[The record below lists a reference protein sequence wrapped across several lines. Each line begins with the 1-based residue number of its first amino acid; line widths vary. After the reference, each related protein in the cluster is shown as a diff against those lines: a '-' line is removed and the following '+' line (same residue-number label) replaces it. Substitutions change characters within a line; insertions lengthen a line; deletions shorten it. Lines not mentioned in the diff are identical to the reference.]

1 MKRFIYLDTNELNSY
16 IAQIY
21 NGLTTSKEEQ
31 KEENK
36 EKSSEVNTQLGVK
49 TNATGGLKGFLS
61 FQGDIETG
69 ISAKINDLKTQT
81 IKDIETKVIHDEAF
95 DKFVNYIEDN
105 NLIVD
110 KDYKV
115 GDFIKHK
122 SSFEVFD
129 LNFFTDWFAKD
140 GFVDFL
146 KNNNEKELRK
156 QAKEEIDKLSNSK
169 AKNIK
174 NSPQSIEKIIKE
186 QIREVEQQYDDIE
199 EIINAL
205 KSLLPYE
212 KIIMS
217 DDFFIA
223 TSDEF
228 FRDKPEMIGFKY
240 GGEIS
245 FVGYIT
251 NKVTYDDNNQV
262 PNDIPLSSI
271 KNIANKA
278 ILNVLGNGKD
288 INIVHP
294 IAIYYE

>member
-31 KEENK
+31 NRENGSK
-36 EKSSEVNTQLGVK
+36 VNTELGAK
-49 TNATGGLKGFLS
+49 TNASGGIKGFFN
-61 FQGDIETG
+61 FQGNIEASVSAT
-69 ISAKINDLKTQT
+69 ISDMKAQT

-95 DKFVNYIEDN
+95 DKFVNYIEQN
-105 NLIVD
+105 NLIVTE
-110 KDYKV
+110 DYKV

-129 LNFFTDWFAKD
+129 LNFFADWFEKN
-140 GFVDFL
+140 GFIDFL
-146 KNNNEKELRK
+146 KSNNEKELRQK
-156 QAKEEIDKLSNSK
+156 VKEEIDNMSNSK
-169 AKNIK
+169 FKDIK
-174 NSPQSIEKIIKE
+174 KSPQAIDKFIKE
-186 QIREVEQQYDDIE
+186 QMKEFSQQYDYIE
-199 EIINAL
+199 EVINAL

-217 DDFFIA
+217 DDFFIT

-245 FVGYIT
+245 FVGYVT
-251 NKVTYDDNNQV
+251 NKVTYENNNEV
-262 PNDIPLSSI
+262 PSNVALSGI
-271 KNIANKA
+271 KNIANSA
-278 ILNVLGNGKD
+278 ILNVLSNGKD
-288 INIVHP
+288 IYIVHP

>member
-1 MKRFIYLDTNELNSY
+1 MKRFLYLDTNELNSY

-21 NGLTTSKEEQ
+21 NGLTTSIQEQ
-31 KEENK
+31 KEQ
-36 EKSSEVNTQLGVK
+36 SSEE
-49 TNATGGLKGFLS
+49 TNEIKSEITVDGKASGGIRGFLS
-61 FQGDIETG
+61 LEGNLKSNLG
-69 ISAKINDLKTQT
+69 SKINEKDAQV

-95 DKFVNYIEDN
+95 DKLMFYLEEKS
-105 NLIVD
+105 LIVN

-115 GDFIKHK
+115 GDFIKHT

-129 LNFFTDWFAKD
+129 LKFFSDWFVKG

-156 QAKEEIDKLSNSK
+156 KAQEEINKLSNTQV
-169 AKNIK
+169 KNIK
-174 NSPQSIEKIIKE
+174 KSPQSIEKIIKDGMKE
-186 QIREVEQQYDDIE
+186 FSQQYDYMKEVID
-199 EIINAL
+199 AL

-217 DDFFIA
+217 DEFFIS
-223 TSDEF
+223 TLDEF

-240 GGEIS
+240 GGDIS

-251 NKVTYDDNNQV
+251 NKVTYNNGEDTFNSIQ
-262 PNDIPLSSI
+262 LSSI
-271 KNIANKA
+271 KNMANNA
-278 ILNVLGNGKD
+278 ILNVLSKGKD
-288 INIVHP
+288 IYIVHP

>member
-21 NGLTTSKEEQ
+21 NGLTTSKEEE
-31 KEENK
+31 KEQSN
-36 EKSSEVNTQLGVK
+36 EKNSEIGTEIGAKGNVS
-49 TNATGGLKGFLS
+49 GGIKSFLS
-61 FQGDIETG
+61 LQGDIETG
-69 ISAKINDLKTQT
+69 VSAKIDASNTQT
-81 IKDIETKVIHDEAF
+81 IRDIETKVIHDETF
-95 DKFVNYIEDN
+95 DKFINFIEKN
-105 NLIVD
+105 NLIV
-110 KDYKV
+110 KENYKV
-115 GDFIKHK
+115 GNFIKHK

-129 LNFFTDWFAKD
+129 LNFFTDWFVKG

-156 QAKEEIDKLSNSK
+156 KAKEEIDKLSNSK

-186 QIREVEQQYDDIE
+186 QMKEFSEQYDYIE
-199 EIINAL
+199 EVINAL

-228 FRDKPEMIGFKY
+228 FRDKPEMIG
-240 GGEIS
+240 
-245 FVGYIT
+245 
-251 NKVTYDDNNQV
+251 
-262 PNDIPLSSI
+262 
-271 KNIANKA
+271 
-278 ILNVLGNGKD
+278 LNMVERYHL
-288 INIVHP
+288 
-294 IAIYYE
+294 

>member
-21 NGLTTSKEEQ
+21 NGLTTSKEEE
-31 KEENK
+31 KEQSN
-36 EKSSEVNTQLGVK
+36 EKNSEIGTEIGAKGNVS
-49 TNATGGLKGFLS
+49 GGIKSFLS
-61 FQGDIETG
+61 LQGDIETG
-69 ISAKINDLKTQT
+69 VSAKIDASNTQT
-81 IKDIETKVIHDEAF
+81 IRDIETKVIHDETF
-95 DKFVNYIEDN
+95 DKFINFIEKN
-105 NLIVD
+105 NLIV
-110 KDYKV
+110 KENYKV
-115 GDFIKHK
+115 GNFIKHK

-129 LNFFTDWFAKD
+129 LNFFTDWFVKG

-156 QAKEEIDKLSNSK
+156 KAKEEIDKLSNSK

-186 QIREVEQQYDDIE
+186 QMKEFSEQYDYIE
-199 EIINAL
+199 EVINAL

-251 NKVTYDDNNQV
+251 NKVTYDNDNKV

-271 KNIANKA
+271 KNLANNA
-278 ILNVLGNGKD
+278 ILNVLGKGKD
-288 INIVHP
+288 IYIVHP

>member
-36 EKSSEVNTQLGVK
+36 EKGSEVNTKFGVK
-49 TNATGGLKGFLS
+49 TNATGGLKGLLS
-61 FQGDIETG
+61 FQGDLEAG
-69 ISAKINDLKTQT
+69 VSATLNDLKTQT

-95 DKFVNYIEDN
+95 DKFMNYIVEN
-105 NLIVD
+105 NLIVEAN
-110 KDYKV
+110 YKV

-122 SSFEVFD
+122 STFEVFD
-129 LNFFTDWFAKD
+129 LNFFSDWFIKN

-146 KNNNEKELRK
+146 KSNNEKELREAA
-156 QAKEEIDKLSNSK
+156 QKEINKLSNTE
-169 AKNIK
+169 AKSIK
-174 NSPQSIEKIIKE
+174 KSPQTIENFIKSQMKE
-186 QIREVEQQYDDIE
+186 FSKQCDYTEEV
-199 EIINAL
+199 INAL

-217 DDFFIA
+217 EGFFIA

-251 NKVTYDDNNQV
+251 NKVTYDNNEV

-271 KNIANKA
+271 KNLANNA
-278 ILNVLGNGKD
+278 ILNVLGKGKD
-288 INIVHP
+288 IYIVHP

>member
-1 MKRFIYLDTNELNSY
+1 MIV
-16 IAQIY
+16 
-21 NGLTTSKEEQ
+21 KE
-31 KEENK
+31 N
-36 EKSSEVNTQLGVK
+36 
-49 TNATGGLKGFLS
+49 
-61 FQGDIETG
+61 
-69 ISAKINDLKTQT
+69 
-81 IKDIETKVIHDEAF
+81 
-95 DKFVNYIEDN
+95 
-105 NLIVD
+105 
-110 KDYKV
+110 YKV
-115 GDFIKHK
+115 GNFIKHK

-129 LNFFTDWFAKD
+129 LNFFTDWFIKG

-156 QAKEEIDKLSNSK
+156 KAKEEFDKLSNSK

-186 QIREVEQQYDDIE
+186 QMKEFSEEYDYIE
-199 EIINAL
+199 EVINAL

-251 NKVTYDDNNQV
+251 NKVTYDNDKKV

-271 KNIANKA
+271 KNLVNNA
-278 ILNVLGNGKD
+278 ILNVLGKGKD
-288 INIVHP
+288 IYIVHP

>member
-31 KEENK
+31 KEQNK
-36 EKSSEVNTQLGVK
+36 KNASEVNTNLDVN
-49 TNATGGLKGFLS
+49 TNASGGIKGFFS
-61 FQGDIETG
+61 FQGDIEAGVNAT
-69 ISAKINDLKTQT
+69 INDMKAQT

-95 DKFVNYIEDN
+95 DKFINYIEQK
-105 NLIVD
+105 NLIVTGN
-110 KDYKV
+110 YKV

-129 LNFFTDWFAKD
+129 LNFFTDWFEEK

-146 KNNNEKELRK
+146 KNSNEKKLRQK
-156 QAKEEIDKLSNSK
+156 AKEEIDKMSNSK
-169 AKNIK
+169 VKDIK
-174 NSPQSIEKIIKE
+174 KSPQAIEKLIKE
-186 QIREVEQQYDDIE
+186 QMKEFSQQYDYIE
-199 EIINAL
+199 EVINAL

-245 FVGYIT
+245 FVGYVT
-251 NKVTYDDNNQV
+251 NKVTNKNDNEV
-262 PNDIPLSSI
+262 PNNVALSSI
-271 KNIANKA
+271 KNIANSA
-278 ILNVLGNGKD
+278 ILNVLANGKD
-288 INIVHP
+288 IYIVNP

>member
-21 NGLTTSKEEQ
+21 NGLTTSREKQ

-36 EKSSEVNTQLGVK
+36 EKGSEVNTEFGIK
-49 TNATGGLKGFLS
+49 TNMSGGLKGLFSL
-61 FQGDIETG
+61 QGDVETG
-69 ISAKINDLKTQT
+69 TNARLSDLKVQT

-95 DKFVNYIEDN
+95 DKFMNYIIKN
-105 NLIVD
+105 NLIV
-110 KDYKV
+110 KERYKI
-115 GDFIKHK
+115 GDFINHK
-122 SSFEVFD
+122 STFEVFD
-129 LNFFTDWFAKD
+129 LNFFSDWFVKG

-146 KNNNEKELRK
+146 KSNNEKELRESMQK
-156 QAKEEIDKLSNSK
+156 EIDRLSHTQE
-169 AKNIK
+169 KNVK
-174 NSPQSIEKIIKE
+174 KSPQVIETLIKKQIKE
-186 QIREVEQQYDDIE
+186 FSKQYDNIE

-217 DDFFIA
+217 DNFFIA

-251 NKVTYDDNNQV
+251 NKVTNDNNEV
-262 PNDIPLSSI
+262 PNKVALSSI
-271 KNIANKA
+271 KNIANSV

-288 INIVHP
+288 IYIVHP

>member
-21 NGLTTSKEEQ
+21 NGLTTSKEE
-31 KEENK
+31 
-36 EKSSEVNTQLGVK
+36 EKGQSNEKNSEIGTEIGAKGNVS
-49 TNATGGLKGFLS
+49 GGIKS
-61 FQGDIETG
+61 FFSLQGDIETG
-69 ISAKINDLKTQT
+69 LSAKIDASSTQT
-81 IKDIETKVIHDEAF
+81 IRDIETKVIHDEAF
-95 DKFVNYIEDN
+95 DKFIDFIEKN
-105 NLIVD
+105 NLIV
-110 KDYKV
+110 KENYKV
-115 GDFIKHK
+115 GNFIKHK

-129 LNFFTDWFAKD
+129 LNFFTDWFIKG

-156 QAKEEIDKLSNSK
+156 KAKEEIDKLSNSK

-186 QIREVEQQYDDIE
+186 QMKEFSEQYDYIE
-199 EIINAL
+199 EVINAL

-245 FVGYIT
+245 SVGYIT
-251 NKVTYDDNNQV
+251 NKVTYDNDKKV
-262 PNDIPLSSI
+262 PNDIPLSTI
-271 KNIANKA
+271 KNLANNA
-278 ILNVLGNGKD
+278 ILNVLGKGKD
-288 INIVHP
+288 IYIVHP

>member
-21 NGLTTSKEEQ
+21 NGLTTSKEEE
-31 KEENK
+31 KEQSN
-36 EKSSEVNTQLGVK
+36 EKNSEIGTEIGAKGNVS
-49 TNATGGLKGFLS
+49 GGIKSFLS
-61 FQGDIETG
+61 LQGDIETG
-69 ISAKINDLKTQT
+69 VSAKIDASNTQT
-81 IKDIETKVIHDEAF
+81 IRDIETKVIHDETF
-95 DKFVNYIEDN
+95 DKFINFIEKN
-105 NLIVD
+105 NLIV
-110 KDYKV
+110 KENYKV
-115 GDFIKHK
+115 GNFIKHK

-129 LNFFTDWFAKD
+129 LNFFTDWFVKG

-146 KNNNEKELRK
+146 KNNNEKELRNK
-156 QAKEEIDKLSNSK
+156 AKEEIDKLSNSK

-186 QIREVEQQYDDIE
+186 QMKEFSEQYDYIE
-199 EIINAL
+199 EVINAL

-251 NKVTYDDNNQV
+251 NKVTYDNDNKV

-271 KNIANKA
+271 KNLANNA
-278 ILNVLGNGKD
+278 ILNVLGKGKD
-288 INIVHP
+288 IYIVHP

>member
-21 NGLTTSKEEQ
+21 NGLTTSKEEEKEQNNQ
-31 KEENK
+31 KN
-36 EKSSEVNTQLGVK
+36 SEIATEIGVK
-49 TNATGGLKGFLS
+49 GNVSGGIKSFLS
-61 FQGDIETG
+61 LQGDIETG
-69 ISAKINDLKTQT
+69 VSAKIDASNTQT

-95 DKFVNYIEDN
+95 DKFINFIEKN
-105 NLIVD
+105 NLIV
-110 KDYKV
+110 KENYKV
-115 GDFIKHK
+115 GNFIKHK

-129 LNFFTDWFAKD
+129 LNFFTDWFVKG

-156 QAKEEIDKLSNSK
+156 KAKEEIDKLSNSK
-169 AKNIK
+169 AKSIK

-186 QIREVEQQYDDIE
+186 QMKEFGEQYDYIE
-199 EIINAL
+199 EVINAL

-251 NKVTYDDNNQV
+251 NKVTYDNDNKV

-271 KNIANKA
+271 KNLANNA
-278 ILNVLGNGKD
+278 ILNVLGKGKD
-288 INIVHP
+288 IYIVHP

>member
-69 ISAKINDLKTQT
+69 ISAKINDLKTKT

>member
-36 EKSSEVNTQLGVK
+36 EKGSEVNTKFGVK
-49 TNATGGLKGFLS
+49 TNATGGLKGLLS
-61 FQGDIETG
+61 FQGDLEAG
-69 ISAKINDLKTQT
+69 VSATLNDLKTQT

-95 DKFVNYIEDN
+95 DKFMKYIVEN
-105 NLIVD
+105 NLIVEAN
-110 KDYKV
+110 YKV

-122 SSFEVFD
+122 STFEVFD
-129 LNFFTDWFAKD
+129 LNFFSDWFVKN

-146 KNNNEKELRK
+146 KSNNEKELREAA
-156 QAKEEIDKLSNSK
+156 QKEINKLSNTE
-169 AKNIK
+169 AKSIK
-174 NSPQSIEKIIKE
+174 KSPQTIENFIKSQMKE
-186 QIREVEQQYDDIE
+186 FSKQCDYTEEV
-199 EIINAL
+199 INAL

-217 DDFFIA
+217 EGFFIA

-251 NKVTYDDNNQV
+251 NKVTYDNNEV

-271 KNIANKA
+271 KNLANNA
-278 ILNVLGNGKD
+278 ILNVLGKGKD
-288 INIVHP
+288 IYIVHP

>member
-21 NGLTTSKEEQ
+21 NGLTTSKEEE
-31 KEENK
+31 KEQSN
-36 EKSSEVNTQLGVK
+36 EKNSEIGTEIGAKGNVS
-49 TNATGGLKGFLS
+49 GGIKSFLS
-61 FQGDIETG
+61 LQGDIETG
-69 ISAKINDLKTQT
+69 VSAKIDASNTQT
-81 IKDIETKVIHDEAF
+81 IRDIETKVIHDETF
-95 DKFVNYIEDN
+95 DKFINFIEKN
-105 NLIVD
+105 NLIV
-110 KDYKV
+110 KENYKV
-115 GDFIKHK
+115 GNFIKHK

-129 LNFFTDWFAKD
+129 LNFFTDWFVKG
-140 GFVDFL
+140 GFLDFL

-156 QAKEEIDKLSNSK
+156 KAKEEIDKLSNSK

-186 QIREVEQQYDDIE
+186 QMKEFSEQYDYIE
-199 EIINAL
+199 EVINAL

-251 NKVTYDDNNQV
+251 NKVTYDNDNKV

-271 KNIANKA
+271 KNLANNA
-278 ILNVLGNGKD
+278 ILNVLGKGKD
-288 INIVHP
+288 IYIVHP

>member
-36 EKSSEVNTQLGVK
+36 KKGSEVNTEFGIK
-49 TNATGGLKGFLS
+49 TNASGGLKGFLS
-61 FQGDIETG
+61 FQGDIDTG
-69 ISAKINDLKTQT
+69 VNATLNDLKTHT

-95 DKFVNYIEDN
+95 DKFMNYIIKN
-105 NLIVD
+105 NLIVNEN
-110 KDYKV
+110 YKV
-115 GDFIKHK
+115 GDFINHK
-122 SSFEVFD
+122 STFEVFD
-129 LNFFTDWFAKD
+129 LNFFSDWFVKG
-140 GFVDFL
+140 GFIDFL
-146 KNNNEKELRK
+146 KSNNEKEIREAA
-156 QAKEEIDKLSNSK
+156 QKEMDGLSNTQ

-174 NSPQSIEKIIKE
+174 KSPQAVETLIKE
-186 QIREVEQQYDDIE
+186 QIKEFSKQYDSIE

-240 GGEIS
+240 GGEIT

-251 NKVTYDDNNQV
+251 NKVAYDNDNQV

-271 KNIANKA
+271 KNIANNA
-278 ILNVLGNGKD
+278 ILNVLGKGKD
-288 INIVHP
+288 IYIVHP

>member
-31 KEENK
+31 KEQNK
-36 EKSSEVNTQLGVK
+36 ENCSEVNSEIGVK
-49 TNATGGLKGFLS
+49 TNASGGLKGFFS

-69 ISAKINDLKTQT
+69 VNATISDMKAQT

-95 DKFVNYIEDN
+95 DKFINYIEQN
-105 NLIVD
+105 KLIVTEG
-110 KDYKV
+110 YKV

-129 LNFFTDWFAKD
+129 LNFFSDWFRQK
-140 GFVDFL
+140 GFIDFL
-146 KNNNEKELRK
+146 KNNNEKDLRQK
-156 QAKEEIDKLSNSK
+156 AKEEIDKMSNSK
-169 AKNIK
+169 AKDIK
-174 NSPQSIEKIIKE
+174 KSPQTIEKIIKE
-186 QIREVEQQYDDIE
+186 QMKEFSQQYDYME
-199 EIINAL
+199 EVINAL

-212 KIIMS
+212 KIVMS
-217 DDFFIA
+217 DNFFIA

-251 NKVTYDDNNQV
+251 NKVTSENNNEV
-262 PNDIPLSSI
+262 PNNVALSSI
-271 KNIANKA
+271 KNIANSA
-278 ILNVLGNGKD
+278 ILNVLGNGKN
-288 INIVHP
+288 IYIVHP